1 MYCVKCGAEL
11 KPNAKFCS
19 KCGSPVALPSAAE
32 EVKVDRQEVPT
43 HEIPKEIPKVQE
55 NSEAAPK
62 KKRKP
67 IALIVVLLLAVC
79 AAAGAVVYLN
89 SDAYHYK
96 KNMKTAN
103 ALYEEG
109 NYREALEAYN
119 VALEIDKDSEE
130 AAAGKLAA
138 YMGLGGQL
146 YREEDYEGALDAY
159 QAALD
164 MQEDNTD
171 AYLGMSNAYIR
182 LEEFEQ
188 AVTILRDG
196 CQATKDMTLKTRE
209 EYLMD
214 NIVLVRVDILY
225 RDRED
230 GEWQQKSGRV
240 GGDPSKYIYNYDDSG
255 ELSSEEVYTH
265 YYVLGYDY
273 TFINTTVYDVGGR
286 IVELKEEEFRDDYL
300 IFSNYDM
307 FLCDSN
313 GTELYQLHDV
323 DNAELSYEDGRVVG
337 LKHAYISIPEETF
350 TYDDKGNL
358 INVDLG
364 GEAQYEYSYD
374 DQERII
380 KKTEY
385 RENGEPFSETVY
397 EYDNNGNLTSEEST
411 VFSGPWH
418 TVHEWVYDGS
428 GKLLEDN
435 YGSDT
440 GTSNWYEITYN
451 YDAEGNISRQTYV
464 TGDYESETTYTCDMF
479 GNIVYEEAV
488 TFDEYTQES
497 TILYTEYTN
506 TYAFIGDL
514 GDDIDSQNAE
524 TSEGEEVVAE
534 AEEADSGE
542 TASADAAEASDG
554 EEATAVDETESS
566 DAEDFDIAEEEAP
579 EDEKPALD
587 INVEDEVKQIREWFY
602 GTQDSLGSYE
612 QSTSDNVTFYLEDG
626 IPVKIVVKKGTDGWD
641 YAREY
646 YYHDGEFYF
655 AFIYAGSDE
664 HRLYFKDDQM
674 IRYIDQDKNTYDYGE
689 TDRFPEWETPAIQE
703 AYRLLEAG
711 WN

>member
-1 MYCVKCGAEL
+1 MYCAKCGAEL

-19 KCGSPVALPSAAE
+19 KCGSPVSMPSSAA
-32 EVKVDRQEVPT
+32 EVKVDRE
-43 HEIPKEIPKVQE
+43 EIPAPEIPKVQE

-62 KKRKP
+62 KKKKP
-67 IALIVVLLLAVC
+67 IALVVVLLLAVC
-79 AAAGAVVYLN
+79 VAAGAVVYLN
-89 SDAYHYK
+89 SDIYHYK

-119 VALEIDKDSEE
+119 AALEIDRESEE
-130 AAAGKLAA
+130 AIEGKIAA

-146 YREEDYEGALDAY
+146 YREEDYEGALEAY
-159 QAALD
+159 QAVLA

-196 CQATKDMTLKTRE
+196 YQTTKDMTLKTRE
-209 EYLMD
+209 EYLM
-214 NIVLVRVDILY
+214 NHIVLVRADLVY

-230 GEWQQKSGRV
+230 GEWQQYKSYV
-240 GGDPSKYIYNYDDSG
+240 NQYVYVYDDAG
-255 ELSSEEVYTH
+255 ELSREESYIHYDSARFDGTEYPDITYVNITAYSEDRRIMETTEEYYSGDECLSSYTVM
-265 YYVLGYDY
+265 YILDG
-273 TFINTTVYDVGGR
+273 N
-286 IVELKEEEFRDDYL
+286 E
-300 IFSNYDM
+300 
-307 FLCDSN
+307 
-313 GTELYQLHDV
+313 TELYQFSYSKNLNNV
-323 DNAELSYEDGRVVG
+323 FEYEDEKIVG
-337 LKHAYISIPEETF
+337 IRRADSYTSGEIF
-350 TYDDKGNL
+350 TYDEKGRL
-358 INVDLG
+358 IYIDSESNY
-364 GEAQYEYSYD
+364 AQYEYSYD
-374 DQERII
+374 EQGNLI

-385 RENGEPFSETVY
+385 DENGTPFSETVY
-397 EYDNNGNLTSEEST
+397 DYDNRGNLIYAEST
-411 VFSGPWH
+411 AFNAPWH
-418 TVHEWVYDGS
+418 NVHEWVYDSS
-428 GKLLEDN
+428 GKLIEDN
-435 YGSDT
+435 YSSAT
-440 GTSNWYEITYN
+440 GTSNWYEITYI
-451 YDAEGNISRQTYV
+451 YDAEGNISKETYV
-464 TGDYESETTYTCDMF
+464 TGEYESETTYTCDMF
-479 GNIVYEEAV
+479 GNVVYEEANK
-488 TFDEYTQES
+488 FDMYSLETA
-497 TILYTEYTN
+497 TLYTEYTN

-524 TSEGEEVVAE
+524 TSEGGDEMSE
-534 AEEADSGE
+534 AEEADSVE
-542 TASADAAEASDG
+542 TAAADEAESSDSAE
-554 EEATAVDETESS
+554 TVAVDETESS
-566 DAEDFDIAEEEAP
+566 GDEDSDIAEEES
-579 EDEKPALD
+579 EDEKPILD

-612 QSTSDNVTFYLEDG
+612 QSTSDNVTFYREDG